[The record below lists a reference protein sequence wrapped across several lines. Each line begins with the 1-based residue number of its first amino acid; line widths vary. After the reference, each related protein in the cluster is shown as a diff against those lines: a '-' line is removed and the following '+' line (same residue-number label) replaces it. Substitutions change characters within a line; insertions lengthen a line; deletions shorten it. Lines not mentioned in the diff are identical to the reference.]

1 MIFNSNKKIMY
12 EYKMISKTVRECEA
26 ACNELAKD
34 GWRVVSVCPDQVK
47 GVGVI
52 ATLEREVKSN

>member
-1 MIFNSNKKIMY
+1 MY